1 MDDEDAKS
9 PSLQPSHSTYGE
21 KMVAAMRSEP
31 ALPLVDDTVAGETDV
46 ASSRAADDAV
56 SVHSTSASSRSF
68 FRPGSFRRRPTNQS
82 ISEKDKD
89 SDRPTRASVIM
100 DEEEEDS
107 GLSHSVD
114 LELQQRKEAGD
125 WGIAD
130 EARMNLE

>member
-1 MDDEDAKS
+1 
-9 PSLQPSHSTYGE
+9 
-21 KMVAAMRSEP
+21 MVAAMRSEP
-31 ALPLVDDTVAGETDV
+31 ALPFVDDTVAGETDV
-46 ASSRAADDAV
+46 ASNKAVDDAV
-56 SVHSTSASSRSF
+56 SSAPTSASSRSF

-82 ISEKDKD
+82 QAEKKD
-89 SDRPTRASVIM
+89 DDRPTRASVIM
-100 DEEEEDS
+100 DEDEEEH